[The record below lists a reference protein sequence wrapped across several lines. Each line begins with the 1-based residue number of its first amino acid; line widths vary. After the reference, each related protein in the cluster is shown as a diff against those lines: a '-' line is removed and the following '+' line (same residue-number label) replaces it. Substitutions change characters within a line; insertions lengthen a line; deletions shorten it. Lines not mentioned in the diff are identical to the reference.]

1 MKKLVITIFIVIL
14 ILTMI
19 GIFFFQQSYLK
30 KDLVIAA
37 VLMGEE
43 YKLNSEDML
52 SGISLYLDHVNQTGG
67 IYGQKVKLDIYDD
80 KGDRNTAIKVAMEIA
95 KQNRALVVLGHYF
108 STTSLA
114 AGKVYLNESIPAITG
129 SATSENVT
137 LENEWYFSVVPNN
150 IFQGEFIASYIYS
163 SLGHKYCSLIY
174 DSDEYGQSLYKSFA
188 SKANVLGLDIK
199 NVWHFN
205 TKSSNLSSQMN
216 QIISELR
223 STPDPGIIF
232 LATHNREGAR
242 FVASINY
249 PGSNNQIIGSDAFS
263 TNAFIQ
269 ELMKYPQEKLKPG
282 YYSDNIY
289 SVTPFLADFINDNNQ
304 HFILKY
310 YKKYQKIPTWISAC
324 YYDATQMA
332 IKAMQNIDGSE
343 KKRDARILIREELKN
358 NYNLKKSVKGVCGP
372 LFFDEERNAQF
383 PLMVTVYKNQ
393 RLIPS
398 FTQYHIQTNVMHDQK
413 AFKKILNNQLK
424 TSGNIIMNS
433 TRNVFAGLHVNKIYH
448 IDIFHGQYQ
457 MDFFLWFRFQG
468 EFDDTHIEFLNALE
482 PIALNQAKVEY
493 KEGDIVTRVYHLK
506 GKFKSRLDYT
516 HCPFETH
523 DLTIQFR
530 HLDHTVETT
539 VYIPD
544 TVNES
549 LINDWLQID
558 KNKVIDISSEW
569 QICDTMLYNGVLSY
583 ESSLGIPVKY
593 HLKRPEVYST
603 CNAVVRIKRANN
615 DYAIKLLS
623 PAAVILLFLLC
634 ISFTPL
640 SYTSVYL
647 YSLISIITISGFFFI
662 HSFLFFQL
670 QYFMLAQYVYLSIMI
685 GTCFGFI
692 IVLLTLFISD
702 RKQIKH
708 RLNMISRILI
718 FLIILGML
726 FGFYMASEKTD
737 SDNRVRHIY
746 KESLK

>member
-1 MKKLVITIFIVIL
+1 MKKYETCIVLFIV

-19 GIFFFQQSYLK
+19 GVSNYQQTYLK
-30 KDLVIAA
+30 KDLVVAA
-37 VLMGEE
+37 VSMGGE
-43 YKLNSEDML
+43 YKVISQDML
-52 SGISLYLDHVNQTGG
+52 SGINLYLDHVNKNGG
-67 IYGQKVKLDIYDD
+67 INGQKVKLEIYDD

-137 LENEWYFSVVPNN
+137 LKNEWYFSVVPNN

-163 SLGHKYCSLIY
+163 TLGHKYCSLIY

-188 SKANVLGLDIK
+188 SKANLLGLDIK
-199 NVWHFN
+199 NVWNFN
-205 TKSSNLSSQMN
+205 TKSSNLSSQIN
-216 QIISELR
+216 EIISELR
-223 STPDPGIIF
+223 TIPDPGIIF

-249 PGSNNQIIGSDAFS
+249 PGSNYQIMGSDAFS
-263 TNAFIQ
+263 TNAFVQ
-269 ELMKYPQEKLKPG
+269 ELMKYPQEKSKPG

-289 SVTPFLADFINDNNQ
+289 SVTPFLADFINDHNQ
-304 HFILKY
+304 HFISKY
-310 YKKYQKIPTWISAC
+310 YKKYQKIPTWVSAC

-332 IKAMQNIDGSE
+332 LKAMQKIDGSE
-343 KKRDARILIREELKN
+343 KKRDARILIREELKHK
-358 NYNLKKSVKGVCGP
+358 YNLKQSVKGVCGP
-372 LFFDEERNAQF
+372 LFFDKERNAQF

-393 RLIPS
+393 SLVPN

-433 TRNVFAGLHVNKIYH
+433 TRNVFAGLHVNKIDH

-468 EFDDTHIEFLNALE
+468 EFDDTHIVFLNALE
-482 PIALNQAKVEY
+482 PIALNQEKMEY
-493 KEGDIVTRVYHLK
+493 KDGDMVTRVYHLK
-506 GKFKSRLDYT
+506 GKFRSRLDYT

-523 DLTIQFR
+523 DLSIQFR
-530 HLDHTVETT
+530 HADHTVETT

-544 TVNES
+544 IVNES
-549 LINDWLQID
+549 LINDLLQID
-558 KNKVIDISSEW
+558 KKKVIDISPKW
-569 QICDTMLYNGVLSY
+569 QICDTFLYNGVLSY

-593 HLKRPEVYST
+593 HLKRPEVYSM
-603 CNAVVRIKRANN
+603 CNAIVRIKRANN

-634 ISFTPL
+634 LCLTPL
-640 SYTSVYL
+640 SYTSVYM
-647 YSLISIITISGFFFI
+647 YSLISIIAISGFFFI

-685 GTCFGFI
+685 GTCFGLM
-692 IVLLTLFISD
+692 IVLLTLFIKD
-702 RKQIKH
+702 QKKAKH
-708 RLNMISRILI
+708 RFNIVSRILI
-718 FLIILGML
+718 FIIILGML
-726 FGFYMASEKTD
+726 FVFYMAPEKSD
-737 SDNRVRHIY
+737 SDKRVRHIY